1 MWQQISFFIALK
13 IACKYSVTNNSDSK
27 DLNVL
32 ISSISVQLA
41 ILKAAIQ
48 LTILK
53 HSYLSNFL
61 FFQLFHADTRL

>member
-1 MWQQISFFIALK
+1 MWQQISFFIAPK
-13 IACKYSVTNNSDSK
+13 IACKYSVINNSDSK

-32 ISSISVQLA
+32 ISSISIQLA

-53 HSYLSNFL
+53 HS
-61 FFQLFHADTRL
+61 